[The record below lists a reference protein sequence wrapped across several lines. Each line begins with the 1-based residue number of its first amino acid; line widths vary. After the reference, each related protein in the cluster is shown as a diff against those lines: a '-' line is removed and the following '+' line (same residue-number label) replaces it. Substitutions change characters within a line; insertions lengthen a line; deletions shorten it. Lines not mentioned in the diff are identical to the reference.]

1 MTTEALQA
9 GTAAPDPSGTEAK
22 VQEEEHDLVDDD
34 IAAGEHSDCS
44 YYQDNLYVSIL
55 IHLELLNLPT
65 TTIIS
70 SNTKT
75 FYDSL

>member
-9 GTAAPDPSGTEAK
+9 GTATPDPSGTEAK

-34 IAAGEHSDCS
+34 IAAGEHSDRS

-65 TTIIS
+65 TNIIS
-70 SNTKT
+70 SKTKT
-75 FYDSL
+75 FCDSV